1 MTIIKDIKADMAAG
15 TAGPW
20 REGRFLSVHPSA
32 DIGGTIASTSGRSG
46 AWQGPDQ
53 ASANA
58 RRIARVP
65 EMEALVLAG
74 DRLVKA
80 INAVRDVSGQGDVT
94 ATLDMMYEFADAL
107 TAWEELADG

>member
-1 MTIIKDIKADMAAG
+1 MTIIKEIKADMAAG

-20 REGRFLSVHPSA
+20 HEGRFWSVHPSA

-74 DRLVKA
+74 AR
-80 INAVRDVSGQGDVT
+80 AVELLREYREKTPLGHQPHMIS
-94 ATLDMMYEFADAL
+94 ERADEAL
-107 TAWEELADG
+107 TAWEEIADG